1 MIEMIY
7 YIAARNLMKWS
18 PEVRERLLDKLGA
31 YERECVLGW
40 CARIAEKEAR
50 FHRGL
55 RELSDYMLKHIGEKG
70 AFV

>member
-31 YERECVLGW
+31 YERECVTAY
-40 CARIAEKEAR
+40 CARIQESEERFSRSLDELAEHIRIA
-50 FHRGL
+50 
-55 RELSDYMLKHIGEKG
+55 LKPKG
-70 AFV
+70 VTA